1 MRRLH
6 SLSLLTLVFVLAAA
20 NAADARGLSAPR
32 LTSPASGA
40 HAQQLPAL
48 SWNAVRGA
56 VSYEY
61 QVAADPHFS
70 SITGKGIRQTYNL
83 TATLDKTVPNGTY
96 YWRVR
101 PLTAK
106 NAAGRWSGVRRIVKN
121 WSIAPQITGGGG
133 VAVNWPTTPL
143 ILRWSS
149 VPYANKYIVSI
160 ATDPTLSNLVLGSST
175 KPVET
180 QGIHFAMPIS
190 LAPGAYYFAITPV
203 DAEGYRGARSA
214 VASFQWKWPSATATS
229 ITDLNPEA
237 GLFDDP
243 MFSWNPVP
251 GAARYEVEVN
261 SDEHFA
267 AGSKWCCTGTTTG
280 TSIAPLLVLANNR
293 YYWRVRAIDARG
305 DAGVWNEGQAFE
317 KAFDPTTPTVRN
329 LTVRNVAGQALTG
342 VPSTDTP
349 IVTWDP
355 VPGAARYEVQLGL
368 YHGGFGCDFSLS
380 SHVDVLHAETATNAW
395 TPIAA
400 NGAGKQG
407 PSEWPIPQSSV
418 QNLSAG
424 GTSYCV
430 RVLARADED
439 AQHRQVISAW
449 TQINGSNQ
457 AAFTYVDRSTESEQS
472 DAREEQ
478 EEQEGRR
485 SQCTATRG
493 PIVERGSWSGATA
506 YAKNDA
512 AEGPD
517 GSSYI
522 SLTDGN
528 AKHEPAASPEY
539 WAPLTLTTPA
549 CAYRLPAT
557 GSSSTL
563 TPLLTWKRVTV
574 ARGYFVVIARDAR
587 FTEVADVG
595 FTTVPAYAPRLA
607 NQSPLS
613 DETTGYYWAVIPTEQ
628 ANGKG
633 VYSFPCSTTSTNP
646 CESANDSPQWFNKSS
661 TPPQPISPTQGQ
673 EISVQPTFR
682 WSLTDNARNYRLQVA
697 QDPTFGQPIDN
708 VTTDGT
714 AFTSSSTYPADTVL
728 YWRVRANDWAGQ
740 GLNWSSVH
748 AFVRRLPAP
757 TLQPRAQTTVFG
769 PAPISWTPVQGAISY
784 DLRVEQGTGKSEE
797 FTTEA
802 PSASIAKYYGVG
814 IIHFQVRAEFPTSTG
829 GKVPGAYT
837 PLDSSLL
844 ILAAPKGARG
854 VRSGSRLL
862 VTWNPEPDA
871 KQYQVEVSTTSGFGS
886 RVESHRVDGTSW
898 APNLDLRRKQ
908 YRGTLYWRVAP
919 VDQNGGIG
927 SFAAG
932 SFTTQRSRAT
942 GCTGKSKRSKH
953 TSRCKK
959 H

>member
-1 MRRLH
+1 MRRLCP
-6 SLSLLTLVFVLAAA
+6 LSLLTLVCVLAAA
-20 NAADARGLSAPR
+20 SAADARGLSAPR
-32 LTSPASGA
+32 LTSPANNA
-40 HAQQLPAL
+40 HAQQLPPL

-70 SITGKGIRQTYNL
+70 SITGKGLRQTYNL
-83 TATLDKTVPNGTY
+83 TATLDKTVPNGPY

-101 PLTAK
+101 GLTAK
-106 NAAGRWSGVRRIVKN
+106 NAVGKWSGARRVVKD
-121 WSIAPQITGGGG
+121 WRIAPQITGGAG
-133 VAVNWPTTPL
+133 VAVNWPATPL
-143 ILRWSS
+143 VLRWSS

-203 DAEGYRGARSA
+203 DAEGHRGARSA
-214 VASFQWKWPSATATS
+214 VASFQWTWPTTTTTW

-243 MFSWNPVP
+243 MFSWNQVP

-280 TSIAPLLVLANNR
+280 TSLAPLLVLANNR

-305 DAGVWNEGQAFE
+305 DAGVWNEGQSFE
-317 KAFDPTTPTVRN
+317 KTFDPTTPTVRN
-329 LTVRNVAGQALTG
+329 LMVRNVEGKALTK

-355 VPGAARYEVQLGL
+355 VPGASRYEVQLGP
-368 YHGGFGCDFSLS
+368 YHSGLGCDFSLS

-407 PSEWPIPQSSV
+407 PSEWPTPQSSI
-418 QNLSAG
+418 QNLPAG
-424 GTSYCV
+424 GASYCV
-430 RVLARADED
+430 RVLARTDED

-457 AAFTYVDRSTESEQS
+457 PAFTYVERSKEREET
-472 DAREEQ
+472 DAREEH
-478 EEQEGRR
+478 EEEEGER
-485 SQCTATRG
+485 SECPAARG
-493 PIVERGSWSGATA
+493 PIAERGIWNGTTT

-512 AEGPD
+512 AEEPD
-517 GSSYI
+517 GSTYL
-522 SLTDGN
+522 SLTNGN
-528 AKHEPAASPEY
+528 VGHEPSSSPEL
-539 WAPLTLTTPA
+539 WTLLTLSTPA
-549 CAYRLPAT
+549 CAYGLPAT
-557 GSSSTL
+557 GSSTTL
-563 TPLLTWKRVTV
+563 TPLLTWKRVAV

-595 FTTVPAYAPRLA
+595 FTTVPAYAPRLG

-613 DETTGYYWAVIPTEQ
+613 DETTDYYWAVIPTEQ
-628 ANGKG
+628 ANGRG
-633 VYSFPCSTTSTNP
+633 VYSFPCSTTPTNP
-646 CESANDSPQWFNKSS
+646 CESANDNPRTFNKSS
-661 TPPQPISPTQGQ
+661 IPPEPLAPAPGA
-673 EISVQPTFR
+673 EISTQPTFR
-682 WSLTDNARNYRLQVA
+682 WTPAQNARNYRLQVA

-708 VTTDGT
+708 VTTDAT

-740 GLNWSSVH
+740 GLNWSRPVQT
-748 AFVRRLPAP
+748 FVRRLPAP
-757 TLQPRAQTTVFG
+757 ALQPRAQTTVFG
-769 PAPISWTPVQGAISY
+769 PAAITWTPVQGAISY
-784 DLRVEQGTGKSEE
+784 DLRVEQGTGRSEE
-797 FTTEA
+797 FTSEA
-802 PSASIAKYYGVG
+802 PSASIVRYYGVG
-814 IIHFQVRAEFPTSTG
+814 ILHFQVRAEFPTSTG
-829 GKVPGAYT
+829 GKVPGAYS

-844 ILAAPKGARG
+844 ILAAPQGARG

-862 VTWNPEPDA
+862 VSWNPEPDA
-871 KQYQVEVSTTSGFGS
+871 KQYEVEISTTSGFSS

-919 VDQNGGIG
+919 VDQAGGVG
-927 SFAAG
+927 SFASG
-932 SFTTQRSRAT
+932 SFTTQRSRAS
-942 GCTGKSKRSKH
+942 GCAKSKRSRH
-953 TSRCKK
+953 SSRCKK
-959 H
+959 R